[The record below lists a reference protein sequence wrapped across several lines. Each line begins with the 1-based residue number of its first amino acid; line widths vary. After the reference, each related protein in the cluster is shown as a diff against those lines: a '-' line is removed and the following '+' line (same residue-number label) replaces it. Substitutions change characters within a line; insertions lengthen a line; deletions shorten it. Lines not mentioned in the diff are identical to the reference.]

1 MKRPF
6 AATVW
11 REGNWF
17 VSQCLEIDIA
27 SQGATE
33 DEALENLSGISA
45 STPPDR
51 GRARACQAKP
61 TVVYWFRGRMQ
72 LNSNEEVLVGAFRK
86 LPPAA
91 AEEIAALV
99 RRLAA
104 LAPNT
109 AIDWSDSW
117 SDSDLQEFTAASV
130 RSIEAAEPEDS
141 D

>member
-1 MKRPF
+1 
-6 AATVW
+6 
-11 REGNWF
+11 
-17 VSQCLEIDIA
+17 
-27 SQGATE
+27 
-33 DEALENLSGISA
+33 
-45 STPPDR
+45 
-51 GRARACQAKP
+51 
-61 TVVYWFRGRMQ
+61 MQ

-117 SDSDLQEFTAASV
+117 SDSDLQEVTAASV